1 MGWIFHE
8 AYALAFAGH
17 GTSHL
22 PHRLR
27 RLPVEYTGRYT
38 NRAGN
43 APSVAAIDDAVAA
56 IQEEAE
62 QMAQTSES
70 ITPKNPS
77 KILPKESGEAPE
89 AFPSSYAL
97 EADSPTEAYS
107 KVLWYIFQYGLL
119 PGETSWPTYTY
130 SERAPGEA
138 AVDGPVY
145 EAWRDSILQDGQ
157 PAKVP
162 WLSLTRENI
171 AALGYPEP
179 EMPDWRS
186 YIPG

>member
-1 MGWIFHE
+1 MKHTRLLLL
-8 AYALAFAGH
+8 ATALAISLTACG
-17 GTSHL
+17 GSQSNT
-22 PHRLR
+22 PAE
-27 RLPVEYTGRYT
+27 PETP
-38 NRAGN
+38 
-43 APSVAAIDDAVAA
+43 PSVAAIDNAVAA

-119 PGETSWPTYTY
+119 PGETS
-130 SERAPGEA
+130 
-138 AVDGPVY
+138 
-145 EAWRDSILQDGQ
+145 
-157 PAKVP
+157 
-162 WLSLTRENI
+162 
-171 AALGYPEP
+171 
-179 EMPDWRS
+179 
-186 YIPG
+186 